1 MSIPACHK
9 PNAQYSTINYDVISH
24 TSKILEQEICSHIK
38 QKYEKQGQKDCETE
52 EIKTE
57 VKSSKE
63 STHFQIKHTALVRE

>member
-1 MSIPACHK
+1 M
-9 PNAQYSTINYDVISH
+9 
-24 TSKILEQEICSHIK
+24 LEQETCGHIG
-38 QKYEKQGQKDCETE
+38 QKYKKQGQKDCETE